1 LIAEF
6 FTGTRSSLGGPWF
19 DRYVTP
25 IGVALVLFTGIGP
38 LLAWGRLSAEAAKGL
53 LLWPSMAAGAAAVV
67 LAFSTDAADSPWA
80 LFLFAFAA
88 FTLVALAQEFWRAGI
103 ARRALTGE
111 ALPAAMAGAIARNR
125 RRYGGYIVHAG
136 IAILLVGIAASSS
149 FQTNRDLRLDV
160 GESAQV
166 GDYEVTYE
174 RLAADPQSERVAFIA
189 TLDVRRDGEQF
200 ALLAP
205 ARNYYPTQN
214 PMAGPIGRYFEGE
227 ATSEIGLRSG
237 ASEDFWAAFQ
247 PDLSVL
253 DDDIARG
260 NRQLADLPPDAQ
272 GIAILALAERYAQ
285 NPPPA
290 TFRVIVNP
298 LVMWLWIGAL
308 VSLAGALL
316 ALWPSAEAR
325 RRARA
330 AYAARVGREVR
341 ARA

>member
-1 LIAEF
+1 MVPA
-6 FTGTRSSLGGPWF
+6 
-19 DRYVTP
+19 
-25 IGVALVLFTGIGP
+25 
-38 LLAWGRLSAEAAKGL
+38 
-53 LLWPSMAAGAAAVV
+53 
-67 LAFSTDAADSPWA
+67 
-80 LFLFAFAA
+80 
-88 FTLVALAQEFWRAGI
+88 TL
-103 ARRALTGE
+103 
-111 ALPAAMAGAIARNR
+111 GAIGRNR

-136 IAILLVGIAASSS
+136 IAILLVGIGASSS

-160 GESAQV
+160 GESATV

-174 RLAADPQSERVAFIA
+174 RLTTDPQNERIAFIA
-189 TLDVRRDGEQF
+189 TLDVRKDGEPF

-214 PMAGPIGRYFEGE
+214 PMAGPIGRFFDGE
-227 ATSEIGLRSG
+227 ATSEIGLKSG
-237 ASEDFWAAFQ
+237 AGEDFWTAFQ

-260 NRQLADLPPDAQ
+260 NRQLADLPPEAQ
-272 GIAILALAERYAQ
+272 GVAILALAERYAQ
-285 NPPPA
+285 DPPPA

-325 RRARA
+325 RRAQA
-330 AYAARVGREVR
+330 AYAARLGKELGATAGAGSRR
-341 ARA
+341 